1 MVSLKEKKASCS
13 CRSRVS
19 RVDVTPT
26 PTLLSLH
33 QGPGYFEWAYCS
45 NPGSGNLFVASVLM
59 EVICGGKTPM
69 DEMKKED
76 EEMEEVEQ
84 EVGEGKRQLDD
95 DHSNQNHL

>member
-1 MVSLKEKKASCS
+1 
-13 CRSRVS
+13 
-19 RVDVTPT
+19 
-26 PTLLSLH
+26 
-33 QGPGYFEWAYCS
+33 
-45 NPGSGNLFVASVLM
+45 
-59 EVICGGKTPM
+59 M